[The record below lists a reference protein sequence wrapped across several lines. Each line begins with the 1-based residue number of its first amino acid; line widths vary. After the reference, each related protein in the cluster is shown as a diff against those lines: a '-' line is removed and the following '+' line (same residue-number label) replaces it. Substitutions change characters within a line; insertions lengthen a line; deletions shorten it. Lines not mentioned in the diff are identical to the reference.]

1 MKVLRSRQSRNRHGG
16 GPPGI
21 NRGRAELVLD
31 EVDERSDLRGHEPPV
46 GIDDVHAAVAESGAI
61 TALEGAS
68 PAELAPFIAEIRH
81 FWLLDHDYLTTP
93 GRGSGW
99 TYSDAADARQFGKTI
114 VRTSLR

>member
-1 MKVLRSRQSRNRHGG
+1 M
-16 GPPGI
+16 
-21 NRGRAELVLD
+21 
-31 EVDERSDLRGHEPPV
+31 

-114 VRTSLR
+114 VRSRGDIRARDQMLPAAPVVRLRGADALA